1 MSSLTSSQINQSYQ
15 GLLKLADSTTGIT
28 SSLQSVQ
35 DGLGNDTGVKIAVN
49 SFTTKNSPSLP
60 YYSGMITQGEGFN
73 QTAQQFPAGSQN
85 ILIAAPIYDNGL
97 YTYSAMSY
105 YVQTLSAVDTV
116 EMAFYSNQYV
126 PNVGLAPKDLIIS
139 GITLEN
145 ASTGVK
151 TATLPSNFSFNEPNI
166 YWMVLKVSNSGVQ
179 PVVRFAGVPNLNNA
193 YLIGSQMYGS
203 VLNTASSAYVTPWKT
218 NGTGV
223 IAGDTIF
230 YPSLSTFPSSFSVG
244 DVSAYSTTLTSIR
257 RPGYVFHCIN

>member
-1 MSSLTSSQINQSYQ
+1 MSSLSTSQINQSYQ

-35 DGLGNDTGVKIAVN
+35 DGLGNDTGVKISVDN
-49 SFTTKNSPSLP
+49 FTTKNSTSLP
-60 YYSGMITQGEGFN
+60 YYSGMKTQGEGFN
-73 QTAQQFPAGSQN
+73 NTSQQFPSGSQN
-85 ILIAAPIYDNGL
+85 IIIAMPIYDNGL

-105 YVQTLSAVDTV
+105 YVQTLSAVDTIEV
-116 EMAFYSNQYV
+116 AFYSNQYV
-126 PNVGLAPKDLIIS
+126 SNVGLAPKDLIIS

-151 TATLPSNFSFNEPNI
+151 TTTLPSNFSFSEPSI

-203 VLNTASSAYVTPWKT
+203 VLNTASTGYITPWKT

-223 IAGDTIF
+223 IAGDTIY
-230 YPSLSTFPSSFSVG
+230 YPSLSSFPTTFTVG
-244 DVSAYSTTLTSIR
+244 DVSAYSTSLTSIR
-257 RPGYVFHCIN
+257 RPGYVFHCVN